1 MQLFLQIVLVILVIL
16 FAVALVFNM
25 MKETRRLSAQFT
37 LQLKMAEAQTS
48 MANPLKFDEIKKIVQ
63 DIIINQCIMEIA
75 NNGYAK
81 KTDEEMSLIINDIIL
96 NISTLTEQSL
106 SPELIRQWEKFSTEE
121 YRTRFIIFTVRTAFI
136 SQLGTVSRNQR
147 EEDRLQRA
155 SRSISFQNQN
165 DTKKQ

>member
-81 KTDEEMSLIINDIIL
+81 RTDEEMSLIINDIIL

-155 SRSISFQNQN
+155 GRSMSSQNQN

>member
-25 MKETRRLSAQFT
+25 MKETKRLSAQFT
-37 LQLKMAEAQTS
+37 LQLKMTEAQTS

-75 NNGYAK
+75 NNGYAS

-155 SRSISFQNQN
+155 SRSISSQNQN

>member
-37 LQLKMAEAQTS
+37 LQLKMTEAQTS

-75 NNGYAK
+75 NNGYAS

-155 SRSISFQNQN
+155 SRSISSQNQN

>member
-106 SPELIRQWEKFSTEE
+106 SPELIRQ
-121 YRTRFIIFTVRTAFI
+121 
-136 SQLGTVSRNQR
+136 
-147 EEDRLQRA
+147 
-155 SRSISFQNQN
+155 
-165 DTKKQ
+165 

>member
-75 NNGYAK
+75 NNGYAS

-147 EEDRLQRA
+147 EADRLQRA
-155 SRSISFQNQN
+155 GRSISSQNQN

>member
-81 KTDEEMSLIINDIIL
+81 RTDEEMSLIINDIIL

>member
-37 LQLKMAEAQTS
+37 LQLKMIEAQTS

-75 NNGYAK
+75 NNGYAS

-147 EEDRLQRA
+147 EADRLQRVG
-155 SRSISFQNQN
+155 RSVPPQNQN

>member
-37 LQLKMAEAQTS
+37 LQLKMAETQTS

-81 KTDEEMSLIINDIIL
+81 RTDEEMSLIINDIIL

-155 SRSISFQNQN
+155 GRSMSSQNQN

>member
-147 EEDRLQRA
+147 EEDRLQRD
-155 SRSISFQNQN
+155 SRSISSQNQN

>member
-121 YRTRFIIFTVRTAFI
+121 YRTRFIIFTVLTAFI
-136 SQLGTVSRNQR
+136 SQLGTVRRNQR

-155 SRSISFQNQN
+155 GRSISSQNQN

>member
-25 MKETRRLSAQFT
+25 MRETRRLSAQFT

-155 SRSISFQNQN
+155 SRSISSQNQN

>member
-25 MKETRRLSAQFT
+25 MKETKRLSAQFT
-37 LQLKMAEAQTS
+37 IQLKMAEAQTS

-155 SRSISFQNQN
+155 GRSMSSQNQN

>member
-155 SRSISFQNQN
+155 SRSISSQNQN

>member
-48 MANPLKFDEIKKIVQ
+48 MANPLKFDEIKRIVQ

-155 SRSISFQNQN
+155 GRSGTTSES
-165 DTKKQ
+165 KRY

>member
-25 MKETRRLSAQFT
+25 MKETKRLSAQFT

-155 SRSISFQNQN
+155 GRSIPPQNQN
-165 DTKKQ
+165 DAKKQ